1 MEDPKAFKQKV
12 FRTALDQVE
21 DRIGQLE
28 KQLDR
33 LMESKENETKSSM
46 GDKYE
51 TGATMI
57 QIDEEKVR
65 EQLNRNRS
73 VKVDLQQLVLDKVY
87 PQVNKGNLVETNKG
101 LYFVGIGLGK
111 VQVEDQPCFCVSTD
125 APMGQALLGSK
136 SGDEINFNGSTITI
150 EEIH

>member
-1 MEDPKAFKQKV
+1 MENAKAFKEKV
-12 FRTALDQVE
+12 FRHAVDQVE
-21 DRIGQLE
+21 ERIEELE

-33 LMESKENETKSSM
+33 LMESKESETKSSM

-73 VKVDLQQLVLDKVY
+73 VKVDLEQLILDKVY
-87 PQVNKGNLVETNKG
+87 PQVNKGNLVETDKG
-101 LYFVGIGLGK
+101 IYFVGIGLGQIK
-111 VQVEDQPCFCVSTD
+111 IDGQPCFCVSTE
-125 APMGQALLGSK
+125 APVGQALLGSK
-136 SGDEINFNGSTITI
+136 VGDEINYNESKIKI
-150 EEIH
+150 EAIH

>member
-1 MEDPKAFKQKV
+1 MEDPTIFKQKV
-12 FRTALDQVE
+12 FRTALDQAE
-21 DRIGQLE
+21 DRIAQLE

-33 LMESKENETKSSM
+33 LMESKESETKSSM

-57 QIDEEKVR
+57 QIDEEKIR

-87 PQVNKGNLVETNKG
+87 PQVNKGNLVLTDKG
-101 LYFVGIGLGK
+101 AYFVGIGLGK
-111 VQVEDQPCFCVSTD
+111 VQVEDQLCFCVSTE
-125 APMGQALLGSK
+125 APVGQALLGSK
-136 SGDEINFNGSTITI
+136 VGDTIQFNDRAIKI
-150 EEIH
+150 LEIH